1 MSGRCLSSSSPNWH
15 SPLPPPSPLATR
27 YGTFL
32 EIEQQLVGA
41 EEEEEEEEE
50 EGKYCMEKR
59 RDGTD
64 GGTPLSLPLPAPVL
78 SRMRSRDIMKFSSK

>member
-1 MSGRCLSSSSPNWH
+1 MADACLPPPPPNWH

-41 EEEEEEEEE
+41 EEEKEEEE

-78 SRMRSRDIMKFSSK
+78 SRMRSRDILKFSSK

>member
-1 MSGRCLSSSSPNWH
+1 MADACLPPPNWH

-41 EEEEEEEEE
+41 EEEKEEEE